1 MDKFIRS
8 LIELLQRLEKMDKA
22 ALVKESRE
30 LLFFINRQAFRQIP
44 SLSAIGGI
52 LVGAWISSTF
62 TTSPIKGALASFGL
76 IKGGRHVVSSTTYT
90 LLALVLP
97 VLSAA
102 VTAYLIQKT
111 LKHYRRKQL
120 EKNIA
125 QVARLAPEVQSRL
138 NEKLA
143 LLEKAKEAGIVSESE
158 YQTKR
163 AALYQ
168 SFSRGLSSKIEEF
181 VIDKLS

>member
-76 IKGGRHVVSSTTYT
+76 
-90 LLALVLP
+90 
-97 VLSAA
+97 
-102 VTAYLIQKT
+102 
-111 LKHYRRKQL
+111 
-120 EKNIA
+120 
-125 QVARLAPEVQSRL
+125 
-138 NEKLA
+138 
-143 LLEKAKEAGIVSESE
+143 
-158 YQTKR
+158 
-163 AALYQ
+163 
-168 SFSRGLSSKIEEF
+168 
-181 VIDKLS
+181 